1 MSTPTEPAAEPR
13 LAKRPPRDSYA
24 GRSWLSKA
32 WYVFTSNKY
41 WVLFKLFYRLRITG
55 AEQVPKTGPLVVV
68 ANHTSYLDPP
78 LLGAVS
84 PRQLSFLARD
94 TLFRGPLGWYIASL
108 DAIPID
114 RDGVGLAGLRA
125 TLGRLKHNGA
135 VVVFPEGTRSDD
147 GQLQPLKPGFLVL
160 VRRGKANIQ
169 PIGMVGV
176 LKALPRG
183 RIFPRLARVR
193 VHFGEPITVEQ
204 AAELDDDAL
213 LALVVERMQAAL
225 TAAERV

>member
-1 MSTPTEPAAEPR
+1 MAWAWPAC
-13 LAKRPPRDSYA
+13 
-24 GRSWLSKA
+24 
-32 WYVFTSNKY
+32 
-41 WVLFKLFYRLRITG
+41 
-55 AEQVPKTGPLVVV
+55 
-68 ANHTSYLDPP
+68 
-78 LLGAVS
+78 
-84 PRQLSFLARD
+84 
-94 TLFRGPLGWYIASL
+94 
-108 DAIPID
+108 
-114 RDGVGLAGLRA
+114 A

-176 LKALPRG
+176 LKVLPRG

-193 VHFGEPITVEQ
+193 VHFSEPITVEQ

-213 LALVVERMQAAL
+213 LALVAERMQAAL
-225 TAAERV
+225 TAAERG